1 MFLEIVTPEASIFQG
16 EVDSVTVPGVV
27 GEFQILNNHAP
38 IVSLLQEGKVR
49 INGNLTIPEAFESQF
64 SNGDNGSKVLKINSG
79 TIEMSDN
86 KIIILVDWS
95 VLLDSIKHPRLFGGD
110 FFCSFFSG
118 LSDLML
124 IKAVTESFVSV
135 TKE

>member
-16 EVDSVTVPGVV
+16 EVDTVTVPGVV

-49 INGNLTIPEAFESQF
+49 INGSFTLDEAYENQF
-64 SNGDNGSKVLKINSG
+64 SNGDNGSKVLNINSG

-86 KIIILVDWS
+86 KIMPGYPVGI
-95 VLLDSIKHPRLFGGD
+95 
-110 FFCSFFSG
+110 
-118 LSDLML
+118 
-124 IKAVTESFVSV
+124 
-135 TKE
+135 

>member
-16 EVDSVTVPGVV
+16 EVDTVTVPGVV

-49 INGNLTIPEAFESQF
+49 INGNFAIDEAYESQF
-64 SNGDNGSKVLKINSG
+64 SNGDNGSKVLNINSG

-86 KIIILVDWS
+86 KIIILVD
-95 VLLDSIKHPRLFGGD
+95 
-110 FFCSFFSG
+110 
-118 LSDLML
+118 
-124 IKAVTESFVSV
+124 
-135 TKE
+135 